1 MYKKK
6 KDHSF
11 KNAFVHHCLLNLM
24 LYDWELLSL
33 SELCP
38 LLLHRMTFY
47 HTASFRQVLIIL
59 CSVVI
64 QYCGMG
70 YGLFCSRWIT
80 GRQIFLGYFSAMNVN
95 RHQDYTCIC
104 LHIAKYYQ
112 LSSPRRRLLW
122 VCKKNFNRCSF
133 IVIYFSNFFFFIVC
147 IYVLRS
153 QWNCIS
159 FEFAKFW
166 EYLEKSKRQL
176 DFDGYLEK

>member
-80 GRQIFLGYFSAMNVN
+80 CRQIFWFFFPLWMLTGTKNIHVYVYILPCTTSCSL
-95 RHQDYTCIC
+95 QDEDF
-104 LHIAKYYQ
+104 
-112 LSSPRRRLLW
+112 RGF
-122 VCKKNFNRCSF
+122 VKKFNRCSF

-159 FEFAKFW
+159 FEFAKLW
-166 EYLEKSKRQL
+166 EY
-176 DFDGYLEK
+176 

>member
-59 CSVVI
+59 CSVVTSI
-64 QYCGMG
+64 VVWGMVFSVRVE
-70 YGLFCSRWIT
+70 LHVDR
-80 GRQIFLGYFSAMNVN
+80 YFG
-95 RHQDYTCIC
+95 
-104 LHIAKYYQ
+104 
-112 LSSPRRRLLW
+112 
-122 VCKKNFNRCSF
+122 
-133 IVIYFSNFFFFIVC
+133 FFFRYEC
-147 IYVLRS
+147 
-153 QWNCIS
+153 
-159 FEFAKFW
+159 
-166 EYLEKSKRQL
+166 
-176 DFDGYLEK
+176 

>member
-1 MYKKK
+1 MNFICKKKHIQKK

-59 CSVVI
+59 CSVVTSI
-64 QYCGMG
+64 VVWGMVFSVRVELHVDRYFWVIFPLWMLTG
-70 YGLFCSRWIT
+70 TKIIHVYVYILPCTTSCS
-80 GRQIFLGYFSAMNVN
+80 L
-95 RHQDYTCIC
+95 QDEDF
-104 LHIAKYYQ
+104 
-112 LSSPRRRLLW
+112 RGF
-122 VCKKNFNRCSF
+122 VKKFNRCSF

-166 EYLEKSKRQL
+166 EY
-176 DFDGYLEK
+176 